1 MVGMGQVVG
10 MQKVPVV
17 QMVGFVI
24 SQTSVK
30 ELSVSSRNQEYHW
43 LESKLPGHF
52 SLSFPLWK
60 TLPSYPIFML
70 VCACLPLTYR
80 NILPGSER

>member
-30 ELSVSSRNQEYHW
+30 ESSVSSRNQEYHW
-43 LESKLPGHF
+43 LES
-52 SLSFPLWK
+52 
-60 TLPSYPIFML
+60 
-70 VCACLPLTYR
+70 
-80 NILPGSER
+80 

>member
-30 ELSVSSRNQEYHW
+30 ESSVSSRNQEYHW

-60 TLPSYPIFML
+60 TSYL
-70 VCACLPLTYR
+70 HASLCLLASD
-80 NILPGSER
+80 LQKHSAWQ